1 MPRDLGCLVA
11 AFLAIA
17 PLGRPAEAQTV
28 AEFYKGKM
36 LTVITWQGPGTSF
49 DAYARLIGR
58 HMGKF
63 LPGEPQFRV
72 QLLTGGGGIVAA
84 NHMASIAPKDG
95 TVLFMVGPGL
105 LVEQALGLNKSLTA
119 DLRTFGWLGGLS
131 SSNQVLVTWH
141 TSPTKTLKDAMERE
155 TTVGATG
162 VGSVSYQLPAFYNN
176 VIGTKFKIVSGYA
189 EASIIEVAM
198 ERGELDG
205 RATNPWATYKSLRP
219 DWVAQKKIIPIIQ
232 IGLKKERDLPD
243 VPLLRELGSSP
254 ADREAIEFISKS
266 VAIGRPVATTPGV
279 PPDRLLA
286 LKGAFAAMM
295 KNAAFI
301 ADVEKQKLELDPST
315 AQEIEQLVHSMINA
329 APDVRERVRQAT
341 APPNAK

>member
-1 MPRDLGCLVA
+1 
-11 AFLAIA
+11 
-17 PLGRPAEAQTV
+17 
-28 AEFYKGKM
+28 
-36 LTVITWQGPGTSF
+36 
-49 DAYARLIGR
+49 
-58 HMGKF
+58 
-63 LPGEPQFRV
+63 
-72 QLLTGGGGIVAA
+72 
-84 NHMASIAPKDG
+84 
-95 TVLFMVGPGL
+95 
-105 LVEQALGLNKSLTA
+105 
-119 DLRTFGWLGGLS
+119 
-131 SSNQVLVTWH
+131 
-141 TSPTKTLKDAMERE
+141 
-155 TTVGATG
+155 
-162 VGSVSYQLPAFYNN
+162 
-176 VIGTKFKIVSGYA
+176 
-189 EASIIEVAM
+189 M

-279 PPDRLLA
+279 PPDRLAA
-286 LKGAFAAMM
+286 LKGAFGAMM
-295 KNAAFI
+295 KNADFI

-315 AQEIEQLVHSMINA
+315 AQEIEQLVHGMINA